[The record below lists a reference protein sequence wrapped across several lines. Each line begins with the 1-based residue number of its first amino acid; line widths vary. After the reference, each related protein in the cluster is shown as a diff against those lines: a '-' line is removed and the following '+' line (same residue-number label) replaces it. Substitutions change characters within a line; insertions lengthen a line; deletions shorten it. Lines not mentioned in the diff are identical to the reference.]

1 MYSRQAERAVSRNRL
16 ENDRTHVARGT
27 EAGRRHREALTPNRR
42 ARRNQT
48 GDMDDTTSGDYV
60 DSKRVKV
67 VGLAAE
73 SQHMLPKKH
82 DQTLVVEVSVE
93 HEKPNLGT
101 YS

>member
-1 MYSRQAERAVSRNRL
+1 
-16 ENDRTHVARGT
+16 
-27 EAGRRHREALTPNRR
+27 
-42 ARRNQT
+42 
-48 GDMDDTTSGDYV
+48 MDDTTSSDYV

-73 SQHMLPKKH
+73 SQHMLPKKQ

-101 YS
+101 YSWCGYV